1 MNANSKTRK
10 PKEDPRWLDHPGNV
24 RKIIR
29 WFYGLCGLVIL
40 VDVVF
45 SLGWHKHAAFSEE
58 VEIHTIETL
67 PGFYGLYGFLAC
79 VGLVYVSKLM
89 RDWKG
94 KKLLMRD
101 EDYWEK

>member
-1 MNANSKTRK
+1 MSAHSKTRK

-45 SLGWHKHAAFSEE
+45 SFG
-58 VEIHTIETL
+58 
-67 PGFYGLYGFLAC
+67 
-79 VGLVYVSKLM
+79 
-89 RDWKG
+89 
-94 KKLLMRD
+94 
-101 EDYWEK
+101 